1 MELTVPVGSAHL
13 PALLEVP
20 DAAPGVVVFAHGSGS
35 GRTSPRNAAVAQALR
50 EAGLGTLLID
60 LVTDAEQAGGDDL
73 RFDIDLLSE
82 RVLGVVDRLAA
93 DGVQTLACFGAS
105 TGAAAALRAAAAR
118 PRLLRAVV
126 SRGGRVDLA
135 GEALEAVRAPVLLL
149 VGGADAPVLRINR
162 EALERLGTGATLEV
176 IPGAGHLFEEDGA
189 MRRVTAATVA
199 FLTENL
205 GGR

>member
-1 MELTVPVGSAHL
+1 MPVGSAHL

>member
-1 MELTVPVGSAHL
+1 MPVGSAHL

-35 GRTSPRNAAVAQALR
+35 GRTSPRDAAVAQALR
-50 EAGLGTLLID
+50 KAGLGTLLID
-60 LVTDAEQAGGDDL
+60 LVTPEEEAGGDDL

-82 RVLGVVDRLAA
+82 RVVGAVDRLAA
-93 DGVQTLACFGAS
+93 EGVETLGCFGAS

-118 PRLLRAVV
+118 PRLVRAVV

-135 GEALEAVRAPVLLL
+135 DEALDDVRAPVLLL
-149 VGGADAPVLRINR
+149 VGGADAPVLGFNR
-162 EALERLGTGATLEV
+162 DALARLDATLEV
-176 IPGAGHLFEEDGA
+176 IPGAGHLFEEEGA
-189 MRRVTAATVA
+189 MERVTAATVA

-205 GGR
+205 KSR

>member
-20 DAAPGVVVFAHGSGS
+20 DEAPGVVVFAHGSGS

-60 LVTDAEQAGGDDL
+60 LVTEAEEVGGDDL

-82 RVLGVVDRLAA
+82 RVVGVVDRLAA

-105 TGAAAALRAAAAR
+105 TGAAAALRAAASR
-118 PRLLRAVV
+118 PRLIRAVV
-126 SRGGRVDLA
+126 ARGGRVDLA

-149 VGGADAPVLRINR
+149 VGGADAPVLSINR

-199 FLTENL
+199 FLAENL

>member
-1 MELTVPVGSAHL
+1 MPVGSARL

-60 LVTDAEQAGGDDL
+60 LVTDAEESGGDDL

-82 RVLGVVDRLAA
+82 RVVGVVDRLAA
-93 DGVQTLACFGAS
+93 DGAQTLACFGAS

-149 VGGADAPVLRINR
+149 VGGADAPVLDINR

-205 GGR
+205 GGE